1 MDNSSPSML
10 KATLIGG
17 GTAGFVAAIPIVGML
32 NCACC
37 ALVVAGGFFA
47 AYLYSNECKRQG
59 SEFTSGSGAIVGLVA
74 GMFYAV
80 TSVIVGWIVN
90 KLTGQSIEKII
101 DQIEATGQ
109 ELPPEA
115 EPLIEFLLNTSSF
128 VLILMGFFVTLLI
141 AAIFS
146 TVGGLIGGA
155 VFKVEAPPP
164 APPAQGTTS

>member
-17 GTAGFVAAIPIVGML
+17 ATAGFVGAIPFVNWL

-47 AYLYSNECKRQG
+47 AYLYSNECKSQG

-74 GMFYAV
+74 GMFYAL
-80 TSVIVGWIVN
+80 TNVIVGGIISS
-90 KLTGQSIEKII
+90 LMGQSVEKFI
-101 DQIEATGQ
+101 DQIEAQGQ

-115 EPLIEFLLNTSSF
+115 EPVIDFLLNTSSF
-128 VLILMGFFVTLLI
+128 VLIVMWFFVILLI

-146 TVGGLIGGA
+146 TIGGLIGGA
-155 VFKVEAPPP
+155 VFKVQAPPP